1 MKKNFIEIAKGLGI
15 AIPVCLLASTAEA
28 GVAKMTTIEDAIS
41 LQKVTS
47 LKAEKNPV
55 KDRIIQAFNEEEV
68 ESPYQIA
75 HTNAH
80 ANYNVPH
87 TNVHSNYMTGN
98 DSHVDSHSNTR
109 GYHVD
114 DHSNSRI

>member
-114 DHSNSRI
+114 DHSNSKI